1 MISRPLTSGSAQLA
15 CFPAMSPPQENPRGN
30 LGLPDAKSRY
40 GLSSDEIERHI
51 RDFIDQVSA
60 AG

>member
-1 MISRPLTSGSAQLA
+1 MAGGLGIGQARALARAGLRAFVIS
-15 CFPAMSPPQENPRGN
+15 GN
-30 LGLPDAKSRY
+30 LGLPDGKSRY
-40 GLSSDEIERHI
+40 GLPGDEIERHI